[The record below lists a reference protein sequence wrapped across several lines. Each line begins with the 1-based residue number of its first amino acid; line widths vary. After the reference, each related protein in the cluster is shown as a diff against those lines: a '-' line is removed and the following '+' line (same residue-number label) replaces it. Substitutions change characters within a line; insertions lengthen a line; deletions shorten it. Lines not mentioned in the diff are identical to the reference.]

1 MHDAPSSAAARLLLV
16 DDDPIVLNTLGTGLS
31 RLGYV
36 VDTFESASGALA
48 RYRAAPPD
56 LVILDYRLPEMT
68 GAELARAM
76 IKEAYRPII
85 ILSAHSDASTVR
97 EAVGLGVSAYLVKP
111 VEAERLAPS
120 IEAARARFAE
130 LEALLK
136 QGMNLREGLEKN
148 RIINTAIGIVMERED
163 SRRTSRS
170 STLGGSRAISAG
182 RCATSRSSWSMR
194 CRPRTGCCNG
204 CARPVTIDRIKRRV
218 IKVHTA
224 MGPVPAHRPGR

>member
-148 RIINTAIGIVMERED
+148 RIINTAIGIVMEREGLPQD
-163 SRRTSRS
+163 LAFEHLRRFARDQRRPLRDVALELVDAV
-170 STLGGSRAISAG
+170 STA
-182 RCATSRSSWSMR
+182 
-194 CRPRTGCCNG
+194 NG
-204 CARPVTIDRIKRRV
+204 LLQRLRETRHD
-218 IKVHTA
+218 
-224 MGPVPAHRPGR
+224 

>member
-1 MHDAPSSAAARLLLV
+1 MHNEPSAAAARLLIV
-16 DDDPIVLNTLGTGLS
+16 DDDPIVLDTLATGLS
-31 RLGYV
+31 RLGYAV
-36 VDTFESASGALA
+36 ETFESANAALA
-48 RYRAAPPD
+48 RYRETPPD

-85 ILSAHSDASTVR
+85 VLSAYSDAPTVR
-97 EAVGLGVSAYLVKP
+97 EAVGLGVSAYFVKP

-148 RIINTAIGIVMERED
+148 RIINTAIGVVMERCTMPQDLAFECL
-163 SRRTSRS
+163 RRLARDQRRPLRDVALELVDAV
-170 STLGGSRAISAG
+170 STANGIVQRLRE
-182 RCATSRSSWSMR
+182 
-194 CRPRTGCCNG
+194 TGL
-204 CARPVTIDRIKRRV
+204 D
-218 IKVHTA
+218 
-224 MGPVPAHRPGR
+224 

>member
-1 MHDAPSSAAARLLLV
+1 MRNESSATASVLLV
-16 DDDPIVLNTLGTGLS
+16 DDDPIVLNTLGAGLS
-31 RLGYV
+31 RLGYAV
-36 VDTFESASGALA
+36 ETFDTASAALA

-85 ILSAHSDASTVR
+85 VLSAYNDASTVR

-120 IEAARARFAE
+120 IEAALARFAE

-136 QGMNLREGLEKN
+136 QGMNLRDGLEKN
-148 RIINTAIGIVMERED
+148 RIINTAIGIVMERSALPLDLAFE
-163 SRRTSRS
+163 SLRRLARDQRRPLRDVALELVDAV
-170 STLGGSRAISAG
+170 STA
-182 RCATSRSSWSMR
+182 
-194 CRPRTGCCNG
+194 NG
-204 CARPVTIDRIKRRV
+204 ILQRLRD
-218 IKVHTA
+218 
-224 MGPVPAHRPGR
+224 

>member
-1 MHDAPSSAAARLLLV
+1 MHDEPSSAAARLLLV

-48 RYRAAPPD
+48 HYRAAPPD

-148 RIINTAIGIVMERED
+148 RIINTAIGIVMEREGLPQD
-163 SRRTSRS
+163 LAFEHLRRFARDQRRPLRDVALELVDAV
-170 STLGGSRAISAG
+170 STA
-182 RCATSRSSWSMR
+182 
-194 CRPRTGCCNG
+194 NG
-204 CARPVTIDRIKRRV
+204 LL
-218 IKVHTA
+218 
-224 MGPVPAHRPGR
+224 HRLRDTRHD

>member
-1 MHDAPSSAAARLLLV
+1 MNSASSAAPRLLLV

-31 RLGYV
+31 RMGYGIE
-36 VDTFESASGALA
+36 TFESANAALA
-48 RYRAAPPD
+48 CYRAAPPD

-85 ILSAHSDASTVR
+85 VLSAHSDAPTVR

-120 IEAARARFAE
+120 IEAALARFAE

-148 RIINTAIGIVMERED
+148 RIINTAIGIVMERSALPLDLAFENL
-163 SRRTSRS
+163 RRLARDQRRPLRDVALELVDAV
-170 STLGGSRAISAG
+170 STA
-182 RCATSRSSWSMR
+182 
-194 CRPRTGCCNG
+194 NG
-204 CARPVTIDRIKRRV
+204 ILQRLRD
-218 IKVHTA
+218 
-224 MGPVPAHRPGR
+224 